1 MGIPAYFSYILR
13 SHRQVLQPSPP
24 ETVDRLYM
32 DCNSILY
39 DVFRACTSDSQ
50 VPYSTA
56 IHGRASLV
64 RHCSI
69 PKGSNPIA
77 PYRREWGYDETVL
90 IQGVIAAIR
99 GYIERIRP
107 RHLVYI
113 AFDGVA
119 PMAKM
124 NQQRQ
129 RRFKSEALR
138 ARKMLEAGGSGAPDS
153 LPSTS
158 MFTPGTA
165 FMTTLARQV
174 HRAFSSKGD
183 VRHGSPPARQII
195 VSASDEPGEGE
206 HKLVQHMR
214 DFPDASHTVALY
226 GLDSD
231 LIMLAIYHCQ
241 RFRDFYI
248 FREAPEFASVMS
260 SGGGPEMFYM
270 NVPDLAASIYSEVM
284 QPSEASTDDD
294 AASGSGMWRRVYD
307 YVFLCFFLGNDFL
320 PHFPALNLRTHG
332 IQVLTET
339 YRTVI
344 ANKSSQYLVDVTTGK
359 IQWKH
364 LHTLIHRLAAMEHE
378 LWLKEYAHRDKLAQR
393 YTPPP
398 RKEGSAGGS
407 NAETVIEELPIRMR
421 GKELY
426 IAPWEVGWEARYYRS
441 LVFVNEAAA
450 SSAAPSPSSI
460 TDLCVNYLEALEWV
474 FTYYV
479 CGCPDWRWQY
489 RYMYPPLLCD
499 LTAHVPLFD
508 TSFLGKQRSG
518 PSNLVAGNPKC
529 DLGDDDAEKETEGQG
544 PCTPLE
550 QLMYVLPPSLHRA
563 LIPERSD
570 STVDDSSAFRF
581 EWAFCTYFWESHLVH
596 A

>member
-1 MGIPAYFSYILR
+1 
-13 SHRQVLQPSPP
+13 
-24 ETVDRLYM
+24 M

-39 DVFRACTSDSQ
+39 DVFRACTSDTR

-56 IHGRASLV
+56 I
-64 RHCSI
+64 
-69 PKGSNPIA
+69 PIA
-77 PYRREWGYDETVL
+77 PFESHSNCPLRGQSKRQGYDEAVL
-90 IQGVIAAIR
+90 IRGVIAAIR

-138 ARKMLEAGGSGAPDS
+138 ARKMLEAGGAGAPDS

-174 HRAFSSKGD
+174 HLAFSSKGD

-270 NVPDLAASIYSEVM
+270 NVPHLAASIYSEVM

-332 IQVLTET
+332 IQVLTDT

-344 ANKSSQYLVDVTTGK
+344 ANKRSQYLVDVTTGK

-364 LHTLIHRLAAMEHE
+364 LHTLIQKLAAMEHE

-407 NAETVIEELPIRMR
+407 TTETVIEELPIRMR

-441 LVFVNEAAA
+441 LVFVG
-450 SSAAPSPSSI
+450 APSAEVHVQPV
-460 TDLCVNYLEALEWV
+460 CVNYLEALEWV

-489 RYMYPPLLCD
+489 HYMYPPLLCD
-499 LTAHVPLFD
+499 LIAHVPMFD
-508 TSFLGKQRSG
+508 TTFLAK
-518 PSNLVAGNPKC
+518 
-529 DLGDDDAEKETEGQG
+529 DAAAAVTS

-550 QLMYVLPPSLHRA
+550 QLRYVLPPSLHRT
-563 LIPERSD
+563 LIPGCSADSGAIARFAGDPGSTTADSADSSD
-570 STVDDSSAFRF
+570 SLSFRF

-596 A
+596 SKQNKNDP